1 MARRVGVGVI
11 ERVDAYASHA
21 HYAEH
26 IRPVWDALPAERR
39 GTFFAP
45 RGTTWGERVG
55 QAKPRALII
64 AGAVDAY
71 RWPRVPLVMVEHGAG
86 QTYHGDPRLA
96 DSPSY
101 SGGKDLDQVG
111 LFLCPNRVVGENW
124 LARYPSARVAV
135 VGCPKLDAVRA
146 IARTGRGRVAMT
158 FHWSCPTIPETMPA
172 LPHYLPVLRPLAQAL
187 GAAGGSLVGHA
198 HPRGV
203 RRAAGTWAAVGV
215 PFEPDGLT
223 VLRQADVL
231 VADNT
236 SLMYEAAA
244 LGIPVVALNAP
255 WYRRDV
261 EHGLRFW
268 SHVPGRQVDEP
279 DDLIDA
285 VLEAVEDPTA
295 HCALRS
301 AAVTRAYEYHD
312 DRAAGRAARQILD
325 WLDDA

>member
-1 MARRVGVGVI
+1 VI
-11 ERVDAYASHA
+11 ERIDAYASFP

-39 GTFFAP
+39 GKFLAP

-55 QAKPRALII
+55 THKPEAVII

-71 RWPRVPLVMVEHGAG
+71 RWPKLPLVMVEHGAG
-86 QTYHGDPRLA
+86 QTYYGDKRLA
-96 DSPSY
+96 SSPSY
-101 SGGKDLDQVG
+101 SGGDDLDHVV

-124 LARYPSARVAV
+124 LRRYPSARVAV
-135 VGCPKLDAVRA
+135 VGCPKLDRLREVQRE
-146 IARTGRGRVAMT
+146 RTGVVAVT
-158 FHWSCPTIPETMPA
+158 FHWDCPTIPETMSA
-172 LPHYLPVLRPLAQAL
+172 MPHHLRALRPLGQAL

-198 HPRGV
+198 HPRGA
-203 RRAAGTWAAVGV
+203 RRYEGVWAAVGA
-215 PFEPDGLT
+215 PYWRDGAE
-223 VLRQADVL
+223 VLAKADVL

-244 LGIPVVALNAP
+244 LGIPVVVLNAP

-279 DDLIDA
+279 DDLLDA
-285 VLEAVEDPTA
+285 VLEAIEDPAA

-301 AAVTRAYEYHD
+301 AAVTRCYEYHD
-312 DRAAGRAARQILD
+312 DHAAGRAARQILD
-325 WLDDA
+325 LLDG